1 MDIIKLE
8 ALSALKLDPEIKDS
22 VEKSLLG
29 IVDMLHAIDSI
40 EIKEIPTIDFQES
53 KLADDLVD
61 NNYLQQKDNSNLN
74 LHEGLFLAPK
84 VIIK

>member
-8 ALSALKLDPEIKDS
+8 ALSALKLNPEIKDS
-22 VEKSLLG
+22 VEKSLMG

-40 EIKEIPTIDFQES
+40 EIKETPSIEFKES
-53 KLADDLVD
+53 KLAMDVVD
-61 NNYLQQKDNSNLN
+61 NNYLEEKDNSKLN